1 MSQYELYERRL
12 VQALSGNANA
22 ACPSNIR
29 HRLLERTR
37 KMARDYQNGNPEA
50 PWEEVEQ
57 FLGDPR
63 ELAQVMLEGEDQEV
77 LKRYTHRKRLRQRIV
92 LGVMAVLLAV
102 SFCLLAYAQSGWRQV
117 ITVEETLTVSAPVD
131 SAN

>member
-77 LKRYTHRKRLRQRIV
+77 LKRYTHRKRLRQRIIF
-92 LGVMAVLLAV
+92 GVMAVLLAV